1 MDCFSRGSLS
11 PPPCLDKPLRYRN
24 TGWGALRSMWFI
36 LIVRHRSF
44 FFFFFSIISIPSS
57 TTRRKSENRKRNPET
72 QSQFSSVLSWT
83 RIEQDLDY
91 LFALRWFNF
100 SPLALSESLWKFKLE
115 ARRKWALILLI
126 SYLVERVCSRQS
138 RERGR
143 REGARDKSITEDNEI
158 NTTQAMWDYFSNGR
172 KMFISL

>member
-44 FFFFFSIISIPSS
+44 FFFFDNFDPLLDDEEKI
-57 TTRRKSENRKRNPET
+57 RKSKTKSKNPE
-72 QSQFSSVLSWT
+72 SVLVSS
-83 RIEQDLDY
+83 IEQDLDY

-100 SPLALSESLWKFKLE
+100 SPLALSKSLWKFKLE

-158 NTTQAMWDYFSNGR
+158 NTTQAMCDYFSNGR